1 MKADRILVIVAYV
14 LLVGIVI
21 WTSWDANNRIDK
33 VEDLQCQSLQTQFQ
47 LQVLIA
53 DTQNENGFTEFENQ
67 IIDLFSK
74 NIIAQCGEFPA
85 LEPMPLES
93 SEEP

>member
-93 SEEP
+93 PEEP

>member
-1 MKADRILVIVAYV
+1 MKADRVLVILAYA

-21 WTSWDANNRIDK
+21 WTSWDANNRIDR
-33 VEDLQCQSLQTQFQ
+33 VEELQCQSLQTQFQ

-53 DTQNENGFTEFENQ
+53 DIQTERDFTDIEEQ
-67 IIDLFSK
+67 VIDLFSK

-93 SEEP
+93 SEES